1 MYRICT
7 FDEIAERG
15 IAAFSPEKFD
25 VAENL
30 ERPHAILLR
39 SHNLTIEELDTDIV
53 AIARAGAGVNN
64 IPVDA
69 CTERGIVVFNTPG
82 ANANS
87 VKEIVLAALLLSARD
102 IVGGMRFVRTLQD
115 ARSEIDVQAKV
126 ESEKKRFKGRE
137 LTGRTLGIVGLGSV
151 GSMVAKAALDLGM
164 DVIGYDPALS
174 IDAAWRL
181 PSQVTRM
188 ESISDLLSRSEL
200 VSLHV
205 PANSETVSM
214 INAETLRSFQP
225 GTALLNF
232 AREEIVDVPAVV
244 EALDSGVLSYYFTDF
259 PNSILSGH
267 ERAHAMPHLGA
278 STTEAEENC
287 ALMAAN
293 QLDSFLRFGNVENSV
308 NFPTITL
315 EPSEGHRIG
324 ISNKN
329 VAGSLGGLLSVL
341 ADRQINVIDLI
352 NKSRG
357 EIAYNLIDIAE
368 PPSEQVLSDLLAI
381 ETVMGVRAIESEIR

>member
-7 FDEIAERG
+7 FDQIAERG
-15 IAAFSPEKFD
+15 IAAFSPEKFE

-39 SHNLTIEELDTDIV
+39 SHNLTIEEWDTDIV

-293 QLDSFLRFGNVENSV
+293 QLDSFLRFGNIENSV

>member
-1 MYRICT
+1 MYRIRT
-7 FDEIAERG
+7 FDNIAERG
-15 IAAFSPEKFD
+15 IAAFAADKFQVD
-25 VAENL
+25 EDL
-30 ERPHAILLR
+30 KSPHAILLR
-39 SHNLTIEELDTDIV
+39 SHNLTIDELDTYV
-53 AIARAGAGVNN
+53 AAVARAGAGVNN
-64 IPVDA
+64 IPVDV

-87 VKEIVLAALLLSARD
+87 VKEIVLAALLLSVRD

-115 ARSEIDVQAKV
+115 VKEEIDVGAKV
-126 ESEKKRFKGRE
+126 ELEKRRFRGRE
-137 LTGRTLGIVGLGSV
+137 LTGRTLGVVGLGSV
-151 GSMVAKAALDLGM
+151 GSLVAKAALDLGM
-164 DVIGYDPALS
+164 DVVGYDPALS

-181 PSQVTRM
+181 PSAVVRM
-188 ESISDLLSRSEL
+188 ENLSSLFSRSEL

-205 PANSETVSM
+205 PANPETSSM
-214 INAETLRSFQP
+214 INAETLASFRP

-244 EALDSGVLSYYFTDF
+244 NALDTGILSYYFTDF
-259 PNSILSGH
+259 PSSLLSGH

-287 ALMAAN
+287 AVMAAR
-293 QLDSFLRFGNVENSV
+293 QLDTFLRYGNIENSV
-308 NFPTITL
+308 NFPTISM

-329 VAGSLGGLLSVL
+329 VAGSLGELLSVL

-357 EIAYNLIDIAE
+357 EIAYNLIDIAD
-368 PPSEQVLSDLLAI
+368 PPSDQILADLLAI
-381 ETVMGVRAIESEIR
+381 ETVIGVRAIANEIP

>member
-1 MYRICT
+1 MYRIRT
-7 FDEIAERG
+7 LDNIAERG
-15 IAAFSPEKFD
+15 ITTFAADKFR
-25 VAENL
+25 VAAET

-39 SHNLTIEELDTDIV
+39 SHDLSIDDLNDDV
-53 AIARAGAGVNN
+53 AAVARAGAGVNN

-115 ARSEIDVQAKV
+115 VKEEIDVHAKV
-126 ESEKKRFKGRE
+126 ELEKRRFSGRE
-137 LTGRTLGIVGLGSV
+137 LTGRTLGVIGLGSV
-151 GSMVAKAALDLGM
+151 GSLVAKAALDLGM
-164 DVIGYDPALS
+164 DVVGYDPALS

-181 PSQVTRM
+181 PSQVVRM
-188 ESISDLLSRSEL
+188 ENLPSLFSRAEL
-200 VSLHV
+200 ISLHV
-205 PANSETVSM
+205 PANPETSSM
-214 INAETLRSFQP
+214 INAEALASFRP

-244 EALDSGVLSYYFTDF
+244 NALDMGILSYYFTDF
-259 PNSILSGH
+259 PNSLLSGH

-278 STTEAEENC
+278 STTEAEEKC
-287 ALMAAN
+287 AVMAAS
-293 QLDSFLRFGNVENSV
+293 QLDTFLQFGNIENSV
-308 NFPTITL
+308 NFPTISM
-315 EPSEGHRIG
+315 EPSEGYRIG
-324 ISNKN
+324 ISNRN
-329 VAGSLGGLLSVL
+329 VAGALGGLLSVL
-341 ADRQINVIDLI
+341 AERRINVIDLI

-368 PPSEQVLSDLLAI
+368 PPSDQTLADLLAI
-381 ETVMGVRAIESEIR
+381 NTVIGVRAMENEIA

>member
-1 MYRICT
+1 MYRIRT
-7 FDEIAERG
+7 LDNIAERG
-15 IAAFSPEKFD
+15 ITTFAADKFD
-25 VAENL
+25 VAGDMK
-30 ERPHAILLR
+30 RPHAILLR
-39 SHNLTIEELDTDIV
+39 SHYLSIDELDDEV
-53 AIARAGAGVNN
+53 AAVARAGAGVNN

-115 ARSEIDVQAKV
+115 VNEEIDVHAKV
-126 ESEKKRFKGRE
+126 ELEKKRFSGRE
-137 LTGRTLGIVGLGSV
+137 LTGRTLGVVGLGSV
-151 GSMVAKAALDLGM
+151 GSLVAKAALDLGM
-164 DVIGYDPALS
+164 DVVGYDPALS

-181 PSQVTRM
+181 PSQVVRM
-188 ESISDLLSRSEL
+188 ENLPSLFSRSEL
-200 VSLHV
+200 ISLHV
-205 PANSETVSM
+205 PANPETRSM
-214 INAETLRSFQP
+214 INAETLASFRP

-244 EALDSGVLSYYFTDF
+244 NALDEGILSYYFTDF
-259 PNSILSGH
+259 PNSLLSGH

-278 STTEAEENC
+278 STTEAEEKC
-287 ALMAAN
+287 AVMAAS
-293 QLDSFLRFGNVENSV
+293 QLDTFLQFGNIENSV
-308 NFPTITL
+308 NFPTISL
-315 EPSEGHRIG
+315 EPSEGYRIG
-324 ISNKN
+324 ISNRN

-368 PPSEQVLSDLLAI
+368 PPNDQILADLLTI
-381 ETVMGVRAIESEIR
+381 KTVIGVRAMANEIT

>member
-1 MYRICT
+1 MYRIRT
-7 FDEIAERG
+7 LDNIAERG
-15 IAAFSPEKFD
+15 ITTFAADKFD
-25 VAENL
+25 VAGDMK
-30 ERPHAILLR
+30 RPHAILLR
-39 SHNLTIEELDTDIV
+39 SHYLSIDELDDEV
-53 AIARAGAGVNN
+53 AAVARAGAGVNN

-115 ARSEIDVQAKV
+115 VNEEIDVHAKV
-126 ESEKKRFKGRE
+126 ELEKKRFSGRE
-137 LTGRTLGIVGLGSV
+137 LTGRTLGVVGLGSV
-151 GSMVAKAALDLGM
+151 GSLVAKAALDLGM
-164 DVIGYDPALS
+164 DVVGYDPALS

-181 PSQVTRM
+181 PSQVVRM
-188 ESISDLLSRSEL
+188 ENLPSLFSRSEL
-200 VSLHV
+200 ISLHV
-205 PANSETVSM
+205 PANPETRSM
-214 INAETLRSFQP
+214 INAEALASFRP

-244 EALDSGVLSYYFTDF
+244 NALDEGILSYYFTDF
-259 PNSILSGH
+259 PNSLLSGH

-278 STTEAEENC
+278 STTEAEEKC
-287 ALMAAN
+287 AVMAAS
-293 QLDSFLRFGNVENSV
+293 QLDTFLQFGNIENSV
-308 NFPTITL
+308 NFPTISM
-315 EPSEGHRIG
+315 EPSEGYRIG
-324 ISNKN
+324 ISNRN

-357 EIAYNLIDIAE
+357 EIAYNLIDIAD
-368 PPSEQVLSDLLAI
+368 PPSEPMLSDLLAI
-381 ETVMGVRAIESEIR
+381 ETVIGVRAMPNELV

>member
-1 MYRICT
+1 MYRIRT
-7 FDEIAERG
+7 FDNIAERG
-15 IAAFSPEKFD
+15 IAAFAADKFQVD
-25 VAENL
+25 EDL
-30 ERPHAILLR
+30 KSPHAILLR
-39 SHNLTIEELDTDIV
+39 SHNLTIDELDTYV
-53 AIARAGAGVNN
+53 AAVARAGAGVNN
-64 IPVDA
+64 IPVDV

-87 VKEIVLAALLLSARD
+87 VKEIVLAALLLSVRD

-115 ARSEIDVQAKV
+115 VKEEIDVGAKV
-126 ESEKKRFKGRE
+126 ELEKRRFRGRE
-137 LTGRTLGIVGLGSV
+137 LTGRTLGVVGLGSV
-151 GSMVAKAALDLGM
+151 GSLVAKAALDLGM
-164 DVIGYDPALS
+164 DVVGYDPALS

-181 PSQVTRM
+181 PSAVVRM
-188 ESISDLLSRSEL
+188 ENLSSLFSRSEL

-205 PANSETVSM
+205 PANPETSSM
-214 INAETLRSFQP
+214 INAETLASFRP

-244 EALDSGVLSYYFTDF
+244 NALDTGILSYYFTDF
-259 PNSILSGH
+259 PSSLLSGH

-287 ALMAAN
+287 AVMAAR
-293 QLDSFLRFGNVENSV
+293 QLDTFLRYGNIENSV
-308 NFPTITL
+308 NFPTISM

-329 VAGSLGGLLSVL
+329 VAGSLGELLSVL

-357 EIAYNLIDIAE
+357 EIAYNLIDIAD
-368 PPSEQVLSDLLAI
+368 PPSEPMLSDLLAI
-381 ETVMGVRAIESEIR
+381 ETVIGVRAMPNELV

>member
-1 MYRICT
+1 MYRIRT
-7 FDEIAERG
+7 FDNIAERG
-15 IAAFSPEKFD
+15 IAAFAADKFQVD
-25 VAENL
+25 EDL
-30 ERPHAILLR
+30 KSPHAILLR
-39 SHNLTIEELDTDIV
+39 SHNLTIDELDTYV
-53 AIARAGAGVNN
+53 AAVARAGAGVNN
-64 IPVDA
+64 IPVDV

-87 VKEIVLAALLLSARD
+87 VKEIVLAALLLSVRD

-115 ARSEIDVQAKV
+115 VKEEIDVGAKV
-126 ESEKKRFKGRE
+126 ELEKRRFRGRE
-137 LTGRTLGIVGLGSV
+137 LTGRTLGVVGLGSV
-151 GSMVAKAALDLGM
+151 GSLVAKAALDLGM
-164 DVIGYDPALS
+164 DVVGYDPALS

-181 PSQVTRM
+181 PSAVVRM
-188 ESISDLLSRSEL
+188 ENLSSLFSRSEL

-205 PANSETVSM
+205 PANPETSSM
-214 INAETLRSFQP
+214 INAETLASFRP

-244 EALDSGVLSYYFTDF
+244 NALDTGILSYYFTDF
-259 PNSILSGH
+259 PSSLLSGH

-287 ALMAAN
+287 AVMAAR
-293 QLDSFLRFGNVENSV
+293 QLATFLQYGNIENSV
-308 NFPTITL
+308 NFPTISM

-329 VAGSLGGLLSVL
+329 VAGSLGELLSVL

-357 EIAYNLIDIAE
+357 EIAYNLIDIAD
-368 PPSEQVLSDLLAI
+368 PPSEPMLSDLLAL
-381 ETVMGVRAIESEIR
+381 ETVIGVRAMPNELV

>member
-1 MYRICT
+1 MYRIRT
-7 FDEIAERG
+7 FDNIAERG
-15 IAAFSPEKFD
+15 IATFAADKFQVD
-25 VAENL
+25 EDL
-30 ERPHAILLR
+30 KSPHAILLR
-39 SHNLTIEELDTDIV
+39 SHNLTIDELDTYV
-53 AIARAGAGVNN
+53 AAVARAGAGVNN
-64 IPVDA
+64 IPVDV

-87 VKEIVLAALLLSARD
+87 VKEIVLAALLLSVRD

-115 ARSEIDVQAKV
+115 VKEEIDVGAKV
-126 ESEKKRFKGRE
+126 ELEKRRFRGRE
-137 LTGRTLGIVGLGSV
+137 LTGRTLGVVGLGSV
-151 GSMVAKAALDLGM
+151 GSLVAKAALDLGM
-164 DVIGYDPALS
+164 DVVGYDPALS

-181 PSQVTRM
+181 PSAVVRM
-188 ESISDLLSRSEL
+188 ENLSSLFSRSEL

-205 PANSETVSM
+205 PANPETSSM
-214 INAETLRSFQP
+214 INAETLASFRP

-244 EALDSGVLSYYFTDF
+244 NALDTGILSYYFTDF
-259 PNSILSGH
+259 PSSLLSGH

-287 ALMAAN
+287 AVMAAR
-293 QLDSFLRFGNVENSV
+293 QLDTFLQYGNIENSV
-308 NFPTITL
+308 NFPTISM

-329 VAGSLGGLLSVL
+329 VAGSLGELLSVL

-357 EIAYNLIDIAE
+357 EIAYNLIDIAD
-368 PPSEQVLSDLLAI
+368 PPSEPMLSDLLAI
-381 ETVMGVRAIESEIR
+381 ETVIGVRAMPNELV

>member
-1 MYRICT
+1 MYRIRT
-7 FDEIAERG
+7 FDNIAERG
-15 IAAFSPEKFD
+15 IATFAADKFQVD
-25 VAENL
+25 EDL
-30 ERPHAILLR
+30 KSPHAILLR
-39 SHNLTIEELDTDIV
+39 SHNLTIDELDTYV
-53 AIARAGAGVNN
+53 AAVARAGAGVNN
-64 IPVDA
+64 IPVDV

-87 VKEIVLAALLLSARD
+87 VKEIVLAALLLSVRD

-115 ARSEIDVQAKV
+115 VKEEIDVGAKV
-126 ESEKKRFKGRE
+126 ELEKRRFRGRE
-137 LTGRTLGIVGLGSV
+137 LTGRTLGVVGLGSV
-151 GSMVAKAALDLGM
+151 GSLVAKAALDLGM
-164 DVIGYDPALS
+164 DVVGYDPALS

-181 PSQVTRM
+181 PSAVVRM
-188 ESISDLLSRSEL
+188 ENLSSLFSRSEL

-205 PANSETVSM
+205 PANPETSSM
-214 INAETLRSFQP
+214 INAETLASFRP

-244 EALDSGVLSYYFTDF
+244 NALDTGILSYYFTDF
-259 PNSILSGH
+259 PSSLLSGH

-287 ALMAAN
+287 AVMAAR
-293 QLDSFLRFGNVENSV
+293 QLDRFLRYGNIENSV
-308 NFPTITL
+308 NFPTISM

-329 VAGSLGGLLSVL
+329 VAGSLGELLSVL

-357 EIAYNLIDIAE
+357 EIAYNLIDIAD
-368 PPSEQVLSDLLAI
+368 PPSEPMLSDLLAI
-381 ETVMGVRAIESEIR
+381 ETVIGVRAMPNELV

>member
-1 MYRICT
+1 MFRIRT

-15 IAAFSPEKFD
+15 ITAFSPEKFE

-30 ERPHAILLR
+30 EHPHAILLR
-39 SHNLTIEELDTDIV
+39 SHNLTIDELDPNV
-53 AIARAGAGVNN
+53 AAIARAGAGVNN

-115 ARSEIDVQAKV
+115 VKGEIDVHAKV

-137 LTGRTLGIVGLGSV
+137 LTGRTLGVVGLGSV

-164 DVIGYDPALS
+164 DVVGHDPALS

-181 PSQVTRM
+181 PSEVIRM
-188 ESISDLLSRSEL
+188 ENLADLLSRSEL

-205 PANSETVSM
+205 PANAETISM
-214 INAETLRSFQP
+214 VNAETLASFKP

-244 EALDSGVLSYYFTDF
+244 GALDSGVLSYYFTDF

-267 ERAHAMPHLGA
+267 DRAHAMPHLGA
-278 STTEAEENC
+278 STMEAEENC

-293 QLDSFLRFGNVENSV
+293 QLDRFLRFGNIENSV
-308 NFPTITL
+308 NFPTISM

-324 ISNKN
+324 ISNRN

-341 ADRQINVIDLI
+341 AERQINVIDLI

-381 ETVMGVRAIESEIR
+381 ETVMGVRAIESEIA

>member
-1 MYRICT
+1 MYRIRT
-7 FDEIAERG
+7 LDNIAERG
-15 IAAFSPEKFD
+15 ITTFATDKFD
-25 VAENL
+25 VAGDMK
-30 ERPHAILLR
+30 RPHAILLR
-39 SHNLTIEELDTDIV
+39 SHYLSIDELDDEV
-53 AIARAGAGVNN
+53 AAVARAGAGVNN

-115 ARSEIDVQAKV
+115 VNEEIDVHAKV
-126 ESEKKRFKGRE
+126 ELEKKRFSGRE
-137 LTGRTLGIVGLGSV
+137 LTGRTLGVVGLGSV
-151 GSMVAKAALDLGM
+151 GSLVAKAALDLGM
-164 DVIGYDPALS
+164 DVVGYDPALS

-181 PSQVTRM
+181 PSQVVRM
-188 ESISDLLSRSEL
+188 ENLPSLFSRSEL
-200 VSLHV
+200 ISLHV
-205 PANSETVSM
+205 PANPETRSM
-214 INAETLRSFQP
+214 INAETLASFRP

-244 EALDSGVLSYYFTDF
+244 NALDEGILSYYFTDF
-259 PNSILSGH
+259 PNSLLSGH

-278 STTEAEENC
+278 STTEAEEKC
-287 ALMAAN
+287 AVMAAS
-293 QLDSFLRFGNVENSV
+293 QLDTFLQFGNIENSV
-308 NFPTITL
+308 NFPTISL
-315 EPSEGHRIG
+315 EPSEGYRIG
-324 ISNKN
+324 ISNRN

-368 PPSEQVLSDLLAI
+368 PPNDQILADLLAI
-381 ETVMGVRAIESEIR
+381 KTVIGVRAMANEIT

>member
-1 MYRICT
+1 MYRIRT
-7 FDEIAERG
+7 LDNIAERG
-15 IAAFSPEKFD
+15 ITTFATDKFD
-25 VAENL
+25 VAGDVK
-30 ERPHAILLR
+30 RPHAILLR
-39 SHNLTIEELDTDIV
+39 SHYLSIDELDDEV
-53 AIARAGAGVNN
+53 AAVARAGAGVNN

-115 ARSEIDVQAKV
+115 VNEEIDVHAKV
-126 ESEKKRFKGRE
+126 ELEKKRFSGRE
-137 LTGRTLGIVGLGSV
+137 LTGRTLGVVGLGSV
-151 GSMVAKAALDLGM
+151 GSLVAKAALDLGM
-164 DVIGYDPALS
+164 DVVGYDPALS

-181 PSQVTRM
+181 PSQVVRM
-188 ESISDLLSRSEL
+188 ENLPSLFSRSEL
-200 VSLHV
+200 ISLHV
-205 PANSETVSM
+205 PANPETRSM
-214 INAETLRSFQP
+214 INAETLASFRP

-244 EALDSGVLSYYFTDF
+244 NALDEGILSYYFTDF
-259 PNSILSGH
+259 PNSLLSGH

-278 STTEAEENC
+278 STTEAEEKC
-287 ALMAAN
+287 AVMAAS
-293 QLDSFLRFGNVENSV
+293 QLDTFLQFGNIENSV
-308 NFPTITL
+308 NFPTISM
-315 EPSEGHRIG
+315 EPSEGYRIG
-324 ISNKN
+324 ISNRN

-368 PPSEQVLSDLLAI
+368 PPNDQILADLLAI
-381 ETVMGVRAIESEIR
+381 KTVIGVRAMANEIT

>member
-39 SHNLTIEELDTDIV
+39 SHNLTIEEWDTDIV

-64 IPVDA
+64 IPLDA

-87 VKEIVLAALLLSARD
+87 VKEIVLAALLVSARD

-115 ARSEIDVQAKV
+115 ARSEIDVHAKV

-137 LTGRTLGIVGLGSV
+137 LTGRTLGVVGLGSV

-293 QLDSFLRFGNVENSV
+293 QLDSFLRFGNIENSV
-308 NFPTITL
+308 NFPTIAL

>member
-1 MYRICT
+1 
-7 FDEIAERG
+7 
-15 IAAFSPEKFD
+15 
-25 VAENL
+25 
-30 ERPHAILLR
+30 
-39 SHNLTIEELDTDIV
+39 
-53 AIARAGAGVNN
+53 
-64 IPVDA
+64 
-69 CTERGIVVFNTPG
+69 
-82 ANANS
+82 
-87 VKEIVLAALLLSARD
+87 
-102 IVGGMRFVRTLQD
+102 
-115 ARSEIDVQAKV
+115 
-126 ESEKKRFKGRE
+126 
-137 LTGRTLGIVGLGSV
+137 
-151 GSMVAKAALDLGM
+151 MVAKAALDLGM

-293 QLDSFLRFGNVENSV
+293 QLDSVLRFGNIENSV

>member
-7 FDEIAERG
+7 FDEIADRG

-39 SHNLTIEELDTDIV
+39 SHNLTIEEWDTDIV

-181 PSQVTRM
+181 PSQVIRM

-293 QLDSFLRFGNVENSV
+293 QLDSFLRFGNIENSV
-308 NFPTITL
+308 NFPTIAL

>member
-1 MYRICT
+1 MYRIRT
-7 FDEIAERG
+7 LDNIAERG
-15 IAAFSPEKFD
+15 ITTFAADKFD
-25 VAENL
+25 VAGDVK
-30 ERPHAILLR
+30 RPHAILLR
-39 SHNLTIEELDTDIV
+39 SHYLSIDELDDEV
-53 AIARAGAGVNN
+53 AAVARAGAGVNN

-115 ARSEIDVQAKV
+115 VNEEIDVHAKV
-126 ESEKKRFKGRE
+126 ELEKKRFSGRE
-137 LTGRTLGIVGLGSV
+137 LTGRTLGVVGLGSV
-151 GSMVAKAALDLGM
+151 GSLVAKAALDLGM
-164 DVIGYDPALS
+164 DVVGYDPALS

-181 PSQVTRM
+181 PSQVVRM
-188 ESISDLLSRSEL
+188 ENLPSLFSRSEL
-200 VSLHV
+200 ISLHV
-205 PANSETVSM
+205 PANPETRSM
-214 INAETLRSFQP
+214 INAETLASFRP

-244 EALDSGVLSYYFTDF
+244 NALDEGILSYYFTDF
-259 PNSILSGH
+259 PNSLLSGH

-278 STTEAEENC
+278 STTEAEEKC
-287 ALMAAN
+287 AVMAAS
-293 QLDSFLRFGNVENSV
+293 QLDTFLQFGNIENSV
-308 NFPTITL
+308 NFPTISL
-315 EPSEGHRIG
+315 EPSEGYRIG
-324 ISNKN
+324 ISNRN

-368 PPSEQVLSDLLAI
+368 PPNDQILADLLAI
-381 ETVMGVRAIESEIR
+381 KTVIGVRAMANEIT

>member
-293 QLDSFLRFGNVENSV
+293 QLDSFLRFGNIENSV
-308 NFPTITL
+308 NFPTIAL

>member
-1 MYRICT
+1 MYRIRT
-7 FDEIAERG
+7 FDNIAERG
-15 IAAFSPEKFD
+15 IAAFAADEFQ
-25 VAENL
+25 VAEDL
-30 ERPHAILLR
+30 KSPHAILLR
-39 SHNLTIEELDTDIV
+39 SHNLKIDELDKHV
-53 AIARAGAGVNN
+53 AAVARAGAGVNN
-64 IPVDA
+64 IPVDV

-87 VKEIVLAALLLSARD
+87 VKEIVLAALLLSVRD

-115 ARSEIDVQAKV
+115 VKEEIDVGAKV
-126 ESEKKRFKGRE
+126 ESEKKRFRGRE
-137 LTGRTLGIVGLGSV
+137 LTGRTLGVIGLGSV
-151 GSMVAKAALDLGM
+151 GSLVAKAALDLGM
-164 DVIGYDPALS
+164 DVVGYDPALS

-181 PSQVTRM
+181 PSQVVRM
-188 ESISDLLSRSEL
+188 ENLSSLFSRSEL

-205 PANSETVSM
+205 PANPETSSM
-214 INAETLRSFQP
+214 IDAETLASFRP

-244 EALDSGVLSYYFTDF
+244 NALDRGILSYYFTDF
-259 PNSILSGH
+259 PNSLLSGH
-267 ERAHAMPHLGA
+267 DRAHAMPHLGA

-287 ALMAAN
+287 AVMAAR
-293 QLDSFLRFGNVENSV
+293 QLATFLQYGNIENSV
-308 NFPTITL
+308 NFPTISM

-341 ADRQINVIDLI
+341 ADREINVIDLI

-357 EIAYNLIDIAE
+357 EIAYNLIDIAD
-368 PPSEQVLSDLLAI
+368 PPSDQILADLLAI
-381 ETVMGVRAIESEIR
+381 DTVIGVRAIANEIA

>member
-1 MYRICT
+1 MYRIRT
-7 FDEIAERG
+7 FDNIAERG
-15 IAAFSPEKFD
+15 IAAFAADKFQVD
-25 VAENL
+25 EDL
-30 ERPHAILLR
+30 KSPHAILLR
-39 SHNLTIEELDTDIV
+39 SHNLTIDELDTYV
-53 AIARAGAGVNN
+53 AAVARAGAGVNN
-64 IPVDA
+64 IPVDV

-87 VKEIVLAALLLSARD
+87 VKEIVLAALLLSVRD

-115 ARSEIDVQAKV
+115 VKEEIDVGAKV
-126 ESEKKRFKGRE
+126 ELEKRRFRGRE
-137 LTGRTLGIVGLGSV
+137 LTGRTLGVVGLGSV
-151 GSMVAKAALDLGM
+151 GSLVAKAALDLGM
-164 DVIGYDPALS
+164 DVVGYDPALS

-181 PSQVTRM
+181 PSAVVRM
-188 ESISDLLSRSEL
+188 ENLSSLFSRSEL

-205 PANSETVSM
+205 PANPETSSM
-214 INAETLRSFQP
+214 INAETLASFRP

-244 EALDSGVLSYYFTDF
+244 NALDTGILSYYFTDF
-259 PNSILSGH
+259 PSSLLSGH

-287 ALMAAN
+287 AVMAAR
-293 QLDSFLRFGNVENSV
+293 QLDTFLRYGNIENSV
-308 NFPTITL
+308 NFPTISM

-329 VAGSLGGLLSVL
+329 VAGSLGELLSVL

-357 EIAYNLIDIAE
+357 EIAYNLIDIAD
-368 PPSEQVLSDLLAI
+368 PPSDQVLVDLLAI
-381 ETVMGVRAIESEIR
+381 ETVIGVRAIANGIV

>member
-1 MYRICT
+1 MYRIRT
-7 FDEIAERG
+7 FDNIAERG
-15 IAAFSPEKFD
+15 IAAFAADKFQVD
-25 VAENL
+25 EDL
-30 ERPHAILLR
+30 KSPHAILLR
-39 SHNLTIEELDTDIV
+39 SHNLTIDELDTYV
-53 AIARAGAGVNN
+53 AAVARAGAGVNN
-64 IPVDA
+64 IPVDV

-87 VKEIVLAALLLSARD
+87 VKEIVLAALLLSVRD

-115 ARSEIDVQAKV
+115 VKEEIDVGAKV
-126 ESEKKRFKGRE
+126 ELEKRRFRGRE
-137 LTGRTLGIVGLGSV
+137 LTGRTLGVVGLGSV
-151 GSMVAKAALDLGM
+151 GSLVAKAALDLGM
-164 DVIGYDPALS
+164 DVVGYDPALS

-181 PSQVTRM
+181 PSAVVRM
-188 ESISDLLSRSEL
+188 ENLSSLFSRSEL

-205 PANSETVSM
+205 PANPETSSM
-214 INAETLRSFQP
+214 INAETLASFRP

-244 EALDSGVLSYYFTDF
+244 NALDTGILSYYFTDF
-259 PNSILSGH
+259 PSSLLSGH

-287 ALMAAN
+287 AVMAAR
-293 QLDSFLRFGNVENSV
+293 QLDRFLRYGNIENSV
-308 NFPTITL
+308 NFPTISM

-329 VAGSLGGLLSVL
+329 VAGSLGELLSVL

-357 EIAYNLIDIAE
+357 EIAYNLIDIAD
-368 PPSEQVLSDLLAI
+368 PPSEPMLSDLLAI
-381 ETVMGVRAIESEIR
+381 ETVIGVRAMPNELV

>member
-1 MYRICT
+1 MYRIRT
-7 FDEIAERG
+7 LDNIAERG
-15 IAAFSPEKFD
+15 ITTFAADKFD
-25 VAENL
+25 VAGDVK
-30 ERPHAILLR
+30 RPHAILLR
-39 SHNLTIEELDTDIV
+39 SHYLSIDELDDEV
-53 AIARAGAGVNN
+53 AAVARAGAGVNN

-115 ARSEIDVQAKV
+115 VNEEIDVHAKV
-126 ESEKKRFKGRE
+126 ELEKKRFSGRE
-137 LTGRTLGIVGLGSV
+137 LTGRTLGVVGLGSV
-151 GSMVAKAALDLGM
+151 GSLVAKAALDLGM
-164 DVIGYDPALS
+164 DVVGYDPALS

-181 PSQVTRM
+181 PSQVVRM
-188 ESISDLLSRSEL
+188 ENLPSLFSRSEL
-200 VSLHV
+200 ISLHV
-205 PANSETVSM
+205 PANPETRSM
-214 INAETLRSFQP
+214 INAETLASFRP

-244 EALDSGVLSYYFTDF
+244 NALDEGILSYYFTDF
-259 PNSILSGH
+259 PNSLLSGH

-278 STTEAEENC
+278 STTEAEEKC
-287 ALMAAN
+287 AVMAAS
-293 QLDSFLRFGNVENSV
+293 QLDTFLQFGNIENSV
-308 NFPTITL
+308 NFPTISM
-315 EPSEGHRIG
+315 EPSEGYRIG
-324 ISNKN
+324 ISNRN

-368 PPSEQVLSDLLAI
+368 PPNDQILADLLAI
-381 ETVMGVRAIESEIR
+381 KTVIGVRAMANEIT

>member
-7 FDEIAERG
+7 FDEIAEPG
-15 IAAFSPEKFD
+15 IAAFSPEKFE

-64 IPVDA
+64 IPLDA

-115 ARSEIDVQAKV
+115 ARSEIDVHAKV

-137 LTGRTLGIVGLGSV
+137 LTGRTLGVVGLGSV

-244 EALDSGVLSYYFTDF
+244 AALDSGVLSYYFTDF

>member
-15 IAAFSPEKFD
+15 IAAFSPEKFE

-39 SHNLTIEELDTDIV
+39 SHNLTIEEWDTDIV

-259 PNSILSGH
+259 PNSVLSGH

-293 QLDSFLRFGNVENSV
+293 QLDSFLRFGNIENSV

>member
-1 MYRICT
+1 MYRIRT
-7 FDEIAERG
+7 FDNIAERG
-15 IAAFSPEKFD
+15 IAAFAADKFQVD
-25 VAENL
+25 EDL
-30 ERPHAILLR
+30 KSPHAILLR
-39 SHNLTIEELDTDIV
+39 SHNLTIDELDTYV
-53 AIARAGAGVNN
+53 AAVARAGAGVNN
-64 IPVDA
+64 IPVDV

-87 VKEIVLAALLLSARD
+87 VKEIVLAALLLSVRD

-115 ARSEIDVQAKV
+115 VKEEIDVGAKV
-126 ESEKKRFKGRE
+126 ELEKRRFRGRE
-137 LTGRTLGIVGLGSV
+137 LTGRTLGVVGLGSV
-151 GSMVAKAALDLGM
+151 GSLVAKAALDLGM
-164 DVIGYDPALS
+164 DVVGYDPALS

-181 PSQVTRM
+181 PSAVVRM
-188 ESISDLLSRSEL
+188 ENLSSLFSRSEL

-205 PANSETVSM
+205 PANPETSSM
-214 INAETLRSFQP
+214 INAETLASFRP

-244 EALDSGVLSYYFTDF
+244 NALDTGILSYYFTDF
-259 PNSILSGH
+259 PSSLLSGH

-287 ALMAAN
+287 AVMAAR
-293 QLDSFLRFGNVENSV
+293 QLATFLQYGNIENSV
-308 NFPTITL
+308 NFPTISM

-341 ADRQINVIDLI
+341 ADREINVIDLI

-357 EIAYNLIDIAE
+357 EIAYNLIDIAD
-368 PPSEQVLSDLLAI
+368 PPSDQILADLLAI
-381 ETVMGVRAIESEIR
+381 DTVIGVRAIANEIA

>member
-39 SHNLTIEELDTDIV
+39 SHNLTIEEWDTDIV

-115 ARSEIDVQAKV
+115 ARSEIDVHAKV

-293 QLDSFLRFGNVENSV
+293 QLDSFLRFGNIENSV
-308 NFPTITL
+308 NFPAITL

>member
-1 MYRICT
+1 MYRIRT
-7 FDEIAERG
+7 FDNIAERG
-15 IAAFSPEKFD
+15 IAAFAADKFQVD
-25 VAENL
+25 EDL
-30 ERPHAILLR
+30 KSPHAILLR
-39 SHNLTIEELDTDIV
+39 SHNLTIDELDTYV
-53 AIARAGAGVNN
+53 AAVARAGAGVNN
-64 IPVDA
+64 IPVDV

-87 VKEIVLAALLLSARD
+87 VKEIVLAALLLSVRD

-115 ARSEIDVQAKV
+115 VKEEIDVGAKV
-126 ESEKKRFKGRE
+126 ELEKRRFRGRE
-137 LTGRTLGIVGLGSV
+137 LTGRTLGVVGLGSV
-151 GSMVAKAALDLGM
+151 GSLVAKAALDLGM
-164 DVIGYDPALS
+164 DVVGYDPALS

-181 PSQVTRM
+181 PSAVVRM
-188 ESISDLLSRSEL
+188 ENLSSLFSRSEL

-205 PANSETVSM
+205 PANPETSSM
-214 INAETLRSFQP
+214 INAETLASFRP

-244 EALDSGVLSYYFTDF
+244 NALDTGILSYYFTDF
-259 PNSILSGH
+259 PSSLLSGH

-287 ALMAAN
+287 AVMAAR
-293 QLDSFLRFGNVENSV
+293 QLDTFLRYGNIENSV
-308 NFPTITL
+308 NFPTISM

-329 VAGSLGGLLSVL
+329 VAGSLGELLSVL

-357 EIAYNLIDIAE
+357 EIAYNLIDIAD
-368 PPSEQVLSDLLAI
+368 PPSEPVLSDLLAI
-381 ETVMGVRAIESEIR
+381 ETVIGVRAMPNELV

>member
-1 MYRICT
+1 MYRIRT
-7 FDEIAERG
+7 LDNIAERG
-15 IAAFSPEKFD
+15 ITTFAADKFD
-25 VAENL
+25 VAGDMK
-30 ERPHAILLR
+30 RPHAILLR
-39 SHNLTIEELDTDIV
+39 SHYLSIDELGDEV
-53 AIARAGAGVNN
+53 AAVARAGAGVNN

-115 ARSEIDVQAKV
+115 VNEEIDVHAKV
-126 ESEKKRFKGRE
+126 ELEKKRFSGRE
-137 LTGRTLGIVGLGSV
+137 LTGRTLGVVGLGSV
-151 GSMVAKAALDLGM
+151 GSLVAKAALDLGM
-164 DVIGYDPALS
+164 DVVGYDPALS

-181 PSQVTRM
+181 PSQVVRM
-188 ESISDLLSRSEL
+188 ENLPSLFSRSEL
-200 VSLHV
+200 ISLHV
-205 PANSETVSM
+205 PANPETRSM
-214 INAETLRSFQP
+214 INAETLASFRP

-244 EALDSGVLSYYFTDF
+244 NALDEGILSYYFTDF
-259 PNSILSGH
+259 PNSLLSGH

-278 STTEAEENC
+278 STTEAEEKC
-287 ALMAAN
+287 AVMAAS
-293 QLDSFLRFGNVENSV
+293 QLDTFLQFGNIENSV
-308 NFPTITL
+308 NFPTISL
-315 EPSEGHRIG
+315 EPSEGYRIG
-324 ISNKN
+324 ISNRN

-368 PPSEQVLSDLLAI
+368 PPNDQILADLLAI
-381 ETVMGVRAIESEIR
+381 KTVIGVRAMANEIT

>member
-1 MYRICT
+1 MFRIRT

-15 IAAFSPEKFD
+15 ITAFSPEKFE

-30 ERPHAILLR
+30 EHPHAILLR
-39 SHNLTIEELDTDIV
+39 SHNLTIDELDPNV
-53 AIARAGAGVNN
+53 AAIARAGAGVNN

-115 ARSEIDVQAKV
+115 VNGEIDVRAKV

-137 LTGRTLGIVGLGSV
+137 LTGRTLGVVGLGSV

-164 DVIGYDPALS
+164 DVVGHDPALS

-181 PSQVTRM
+181 PSEVIRM
-188 ESISDLLSRSEL
+188 ENLADLLSRSEL

-205 PANSETVSM
+205 PANAETISM
-214 INAETLRSFQP
+214 VNAETLASFKP

-244 EALDSGVLSYYFTDF
+244 GALDSGVLSYYFTDF

-267 ERAHAMPHLGA
+267 DRAHAMPHLGA
-278 STTEAEENC
+278 STMEAEENC

-293 QLDSFLRFGNVENSV
+293 QLDRFLRFGNIENSV
-308 NFPTITL
+308 NFPTISM

-324 ISNKN
+324 ISNRN

-341 ADRQINVIDLI
+341 AERQINVIDLI

-381 ETVMGVRAIESEIR
+381 ETVMGVRAIESEIA

>member
-39 SHNLTIEELDTDIV
+39 SHNLTIEEWDTDIV

-164 DVIGYDPALS
+164 DVIGYDPALP

-293 QLDSFLRFGNVENSV
+293 QLDSFLRFGNIENSV
-308 NFPTITL
+308 NFPTIAL

>member
-1 MYRICT
+1 MYRIRT
-7 FDEIAERG
+7 FNNIAERG
-15 IAAFSPEKFD
+15 IATFTAGKFLVGKD
-25 VAENL
+25 L
-30 ERPHAILLR
+30 EHPHAILLR
-39 SHNLTIEELDTDIV
+39 SHNLRVDELDTNVIAV
-53 AIARAGAGVNN
+53 ARAGAGVNN
-64 IPVDA
+64 IPVDT

-102 IVGGMRFVRTLQD
+102 IVGGMRFVRNLHD
-115 ARSEIDVQAKV
+115 VKEEIDVHAKV

-137 LTGRTLGIVGLGSV
+137 LTGRTLGVVGLGSV
-151 GSMVAKAALDLGM
+151 GSLVAKAALDLGM

-181 PSQVTRM
+181 PSQVVRM
-188 ESISDLLSRSEL
+188 ENLSSLFSRSEL

-205 PANSETVSM
+205 PANPETNSM
-214 INAETLRSFQP
+214 INAGTLSSFRP

-232 AREEIVDVPAVV
+232 AREEIVNVPDVMN
-244 EALDSGVLSYYFTDF
+244 ALDTGILSYYFTDF
-259 PNSILSGH
+259 PNSLLSGH
-267 ERAHAMPHLGA
+267 ERAHAMPHLGG

-287 ALMAAN
+287 AVMAAG
-293 QLDSFLRFGNVENSV
+293 QLDTFLQYGNIENSV
-308 NFPTITL
+308 NFPTISM
-315 EPSEGHRIG
+315 EPSEGHRVA

-341 ADRQINVIDLI
+341 ADRQINVIDMI

-357 EIAYNLIDIAE
+357 EIAYNLIDIADS
-368 PPSEQVLSDLLAI
+368 PSDQILADLLAI
-381 ETVMGVRAIESEIR
+381 ETVISVRAFANEIG

>member
-1 MYRICT
+1 MYRIRT
-7 FDEIAERG
+7 FDNIAERG
-15 IAAFSPEKFD
+15 IAAFAADKFQVDED
-25 VAENL
+25 VKS
-30 ERPHAILLR
+30 PHAILLR
-39 SHNLTIEELDTDIV
+39 SHNLTIDELDTYV
-53 AIARAGAGVNN
+53 AAVARAGAGVNN
-64 IPVDA
+64 IPVDV

-87 VKEIVLAALLLSARD
+87 VKEIVLAALLLSVRD

-115 ARSEIDVQAKV
+115 VKEEIDVGAKV
-126 ESEKKRFKGRE
+126 ELEKRRFRGRE
-137 LTGRTLGIVGLGSV
+137 LTGRTLGVVGLGSV
-151 GSMVAKAALDLGM
+151 GSLVAKAALDLGM
-164 DVIGYDPALS
+164 DVVGYDPALS

-181 PSQVTRM
+181 PSAVVRM
-188 ESISDLLSRSEL
+188 ENLSSLFSRSEL

-205 PANSETVSM
+205 PANPETSSM
-214 INAETLRSFQP
+214 INAETLASFRP

-244 EALDSGVLSYYFTDF
+244 NALDTGILSYYFTDF
-259 PNSILSGH
+259 PSSLLSGH

-287 ALMAAN
+287 AVMAAR
-293 QLDSFLRFGNVENSV
+293 QLDTFLRYGNIENSV
-308 NFPTITL
+308 NFPTISM

-329 VAGSLGGLLSVL
+329 VAGSLGELLSVL

-357 EIAYNLIDIAE
+357 EIAYNLIDIAD
-368 PPSEQVLSDLLAI
+368 PPSEPMLSDLLAI
-381 ETVMGVRAIESEIR
+381 ETVIGVRAMPNELV

>member
-1 MYRICT
+1 MYRIRT
-7 FDEIAERG
+7 LDNIAERG
-15 IAAFSPEKFD
+15 ITTFAADKFD
-25 VAENL
+25 VAGDMK
-30 ERPHAILLR
+30 RPHAILLR
-39 SHNLTIEELDTDIV
+39 SHYLSIDELDDEV
-53 AIARAGAGVNN
+53 AAVARAGAGVNN

-115 ARSEIDVQAKV
+115 VNEEIDVHAKV
-126 ESEKKRFKGRE
+126 ELEKKRFSGRE
-137 LTGRTLGIVGLGSV
+137 LTGRTLGVVGLGSV
-151 GSMVAKAALDLGM
+151 GSLVAKAALDLGM
-164 DVIGYDPALS
+164 DVVGYDPALS

-181 PSQVTRM
+181 PSQVVRM
-188 ESISDLLSRSEL
+188 ENLPSLFSRSEL
-200 VSLHV
+200 ISLHV
-205 PANSETVSM
+205 PANPETRSM
-214 INAETLRSFQP
+214 INAETLASFRP

-244 EALDSGVLSYYFTDF
+244 NALDEGILSYYFTDF
-259 PNSILSGH
+259 PNSLLSGH

-278 STTEAEENC
+278 STTEAEEKC
-287 ALMAAN
+287 AVMAAS
-293 QLDSFLRFGNVENSV
+293 QLDTFLQFGNIENSV
-308 NFPTITL
+308 NFPTISL
-315 EPSEGHRIG
+315 EPSEGYRIG
-324 ISNKN
+324 ISNRN

-368 PPSEQVLSDLLAI
+368 PPSDQILADLLAI
-381 ETVMGVRAIESEIR
+381 KTVIGVRAMANEIT

>member
-1 MYRICT
+1 MYRIRT
-7 FDEIAERG
+7 FDNIAERG
-15 IAAFSPEKFD
+15 IAAFAADKFQVD
-25 VAENL
+25 EDL
-30 ERPHAILLR
+30 KSPHAILLR
-39 SHNLTIEELDTDIV
+39 SHNLTIDELDTYV
-53 AIARAGAGVNN
+53 AAVARAGAGVNN
-64 IPVDA
+64 IPVDV

-87 VKEIVLAALLLSARD
+87 VKEIVLAALLLSVRD

-115 ARSEIDVQAKV
+115 VKEEIDVGAKV
-126 ESEKKRFKGRE
+126 ELEKRRFRGRE
-137 LTGRTLGIVGLGSV
+137 LTGRTLGVVGLGSV
-151 GSMVAKAALDLGM
+151 GSLVAKAALDLGM
-164 DVIGYDPALS
+164 DVVGYDPALS

-181 PSQVTRM
+181 PSAVVRM
-188 ESISDLLSRSEL
+188 ENLSSLFSRSEL

-205 PANSETVSM
+205 PANPETSSM
-214 INAETLRSFQP
+214 INAETLASFRP

-232 AREEIVDVPAVV
+232 AREEIVDVPAVIN
-244 EALDSGVLSYYFTDF
+244 ALDTGILSYYFTDF
-259 PNSILSGH
+259 PSSLLSGH

-287 ALMAAN
+287 AVMAAR
-293 QLDSFLRFGNVENSV
+293 QLDTFLRYGNIENSV
-308 NFPTITL
+308 NFPTISM

-329 VAGSLGGLLSVL
+329 VAGSLGELLSVL

-357 EIAYNLIDIAE
+357 EIAYNLIDIAD
-368 PPSEQVLSDLLAI
+368 PPSEPMLSDLLAI
-381 ETVMGVRAIESEIR
+381 ETVIGVRAMPNELV

>member
-1 MYRICT
+1 MYRIRT
-7 FDEIAERG
+7 FDNIAERG
-15 IAAFSPEKFD
+15 IAAFAADKFQVD
-25 VAENL
+25 EDL
-30 ERPHAILLR
+30 KSPHAILLR
-39 SHNLTIEELDTDIV
+39 SHNLTIDELDTYV
-53 AIARAGAGVNN
+53 AAVARAGAGVNN
-64 IPVDA
+64 IPVDV

-115 ARSEIDVQAKV
+115 VKEEIDVGAKV
-126 ESEKKRFKGRE
+126 ELEKRRFRGRE
-137 LTGRTLGIVGLGSV
+137 LTGRTLGVVGLGSV
-151 GSMVAKAALDLGM
+151 GSLVAKAALDLGM
-164 DVIGYDPALS
+164 DVVGYDPALS

-181 PSQVTRM
+181 PSAVVRM
-188 ESISDLLSRSEL
+188 ENLSSLFSRSEL

-205 PANSETVSM
+205 PANPETSSM
-214 INAETLRSFQP
+214 INAETLASFRP

-244 EALDSGVLSYYFTDF
+244 NALDTGILSYYFTDF
-259 PNSILSGH
+259 PSSLLSGH

-287 ALMAAN
+287 AVMAAR
-293 QLDSFLRFGNVENSV
+293 QLDTFLRYGNIENSV
-308 NFPTITL
+308 NFPTISM

-329 VAGSLGGLLSVL
+329 VAGSLGELLSVL

-357 EIAYNLIDIAE
+357 EIAYNLIDIAD
-368 PPSEQVLSDLLAI
+368 PPSEPMLSDLLAI
-381 ETVMGVRAIESEIR
+381 ETVIGVRAMPNELV

>member
-1 MYRICT
+1 MYRIRT
-7 FDEIAERG
+7 LDNIAERG
-15 IAAFSPEKFD
+15 ITTFAADKFD
-25 VAENL
+25 VAGDMK
-30 ERPHAILLR
+30 RPHAILLR
-39 SHNLTIEELDTDIV
+39 SHYLSIDELDDEV
-53 AIARAGAGVNN
+53 AAVARAGAGVNN

-115 ARSEIDVQAKV
+115 VNEEIDVHAKV
-126 ESEKKRFKGRE
+126 ELEKKRFSGRE
-137 LTGRTLGIVGLGSV
+137 LTGRTLGVVGLGSV
-151 GSMVAKAALDLGM
+151 GSLVAKAALDLGM
-164 DVIGYDPALS
+164 DVVGYDPALS

-181 PSQVTRM
+181 PSQVVRM
-188 ESISDLLSRSEL
+188 ENLPSLFSRSEL
-200 VSLHV
+200 ISLHV
-205 PANSETVSM
+205 PANPETRSM
-214 INAETLRSFQP
+214 INAETLASFRP

-244 EALDSGVLSYYFTDF
+244 NALDEGILSYYFTDF
-259 PNSILSGH
+259 PNSLLSGH

-278 STTEAEENC
+278 STTEAEEKC
-287 ALMAAN
+287 AVMAAS
-293 QLDSFLRFGNVENSV
+293 QLDTFLQFGNIENSV
-308 NFPTITL
+308 NFPTISL
-315 EPSEGHRIG
+315 EPSEGYRIG
-324 ISNKN
+324 ISNRN

-368 PPSEQVLSDLLAI
+368 PPNDQILADLLAI
-381 ETVMGVRAIESEIR
+381 KTVIGVRAMANEIT

>member
-1 MYRICT
+1 MYRIRT
-7 FDEIAERG
+7 LDNIAERG
-15 IAAFSPEKFD
+15 ITTFATDKFD
-25 VAENL
+25 VAGDMK
-30 ERPHAILLR
+30 RPHAILLR
-39 SHNLTIEELDTDIV
+39 SHYLSIDELDDEV
-53 AIARAGAGVNN
+53 AAVARAGAGVNN

-115 ARSEIDVQAKV
+115 VNEEIDVHAKV
-126 ESEKKRFKGRE
+126 ELEKKRFSGRE
-137 LTGRTLGIVGLGSV
+137 LTGRTLGVVGLGSV
-151 GSMVAKAALDLGM
+151 GSLVAKAALDLGM
-164 DVIGYDPALS
+164 DVVGYDPALS

-181 PSQVTRM
+181 PSQVVRM
-188 ESISDLLSRSEL
+188 ENLPSLFSRSEL
-200 VSLHV
+200 ISLHV
-205 PANSETVSM
+205 PANPETRSM
-214 INAETLRSFQP
+214 INAETLASFRP

-244 EALDSGVLSYYFTDF
+244 NALDEGILSYYFTDF
-259 PNSILSGH
+259 PNSLLSGH

-278 STTEAEENC
+278 STTEAEEKC
-287 ALMAAN
+287 AVMAAS
-293 QLDSFLRFGNVENSV
+293 QLDTFLQFGNIENSV
-308 NFPTITL
+308 NFPTISM
-315 EPSEGHRIG
+315 EPSEGYRIG
-324 ISNKN
+324 ISNRN

-368 PPSEQVLSDLLAI
+368 PPNDQILADLLAI
-381 ETVMGVRAIESEIR
+381 KTVIGVRAMANEIT

>member
-1 MYRICT
+1 MYRIRT
-7 FDEIAERG
+7 FDNIAERG
-15 IAAFSPEKFD
+15 IAAFATDKFQVD
-25 VAENL
+25 EDL
-30 ERPHAILLR
+30 KSPHAILLR
-39 SHNLTIEELDTDIV
+39 SHNLTIDELDTYV
-53 AIARAGAGVNN
+53 AAVARAGAGVNN
-64 IPVDA
+64 IPVDV

-87 VKEIVLAALLLSARD
+87 VKEIVLAALLLSVRD

-115 ARSEIDVQAKV
+115 VKEEIDVGAKV
-126 ESEKKRFKGRE
+126 ESEKKRFRGRE
-137 LTGRTLGIVGLGSV
+137 LSGRTLGVVGLGSV
-151 GSMVAKAALDLGM
+151 GSLVAKAALDLGM
-164 DVIGYDPALS
+164 DVVGYDPALS

-181 PSQVTRM
+181 PSQVVRM
-188 ESISDLLSRSEL
+188 ENLSSLFSRSEL

-205 PANSETVSM
+205 PANPETSSM
-214 INAETLRSFQP
+214 INAETLASFRP

-244 EALDSGVLSYYFTDF
+244 NALDTGILSYYFTDF
-259 PNSILSGH
+259 PSSLLSGH

-287 ALMAAN
+287 AVMAAR
-293 QLDSFLRFGNVENSV
+293 QLDTFLRYGNIENSV
-308 NFPTITL
+308 NFPTISM

-329 VAGSLGGLLSVL
+329 VAGSLGELLSVL

-357 EIAYNLIDIAE
+357 EIAYNLIDIAD
-368 PPSEQVLSDLLAI
+368 PPSDPMLSDLLAI
-381 ETVMGVRAIESEIR
+381 ETVIGVRAMPNELV

>member
-15 IAAFSPEKFD
+15 IAAFSPEKFE

-39 SHNLTIEELDTDIV
+39 SHNLTIEELDTGIV

-69 CTERGIVVFNTPG
+69 CTERGSVGFNTPG

-137 LTGRTLGIVGLGSV
+137 LTGRTLGVVGLGSV

-174 IDAAWRL
+174 IAAAWRL

-293 QLDSFLRFGNVENSV
+293 QLDSFLRFGNIENSV
-308 NFPTITL
+308 NFPTIAL